1 MLEPEPEPTPTKKT
15 DRLRNTEHAFTVMI
29 NYNILFYYQRWLQY
43 RYSTVTGTSKKS
55 FAFFLGIIWQLK
67 NLDFSCKQITLKI
80 FFLHYSSDKFL
91 DGLLDMWT
99 NYVVRQQGALVV
111 SAMLDFL
118 TFSLCSPYSETTDSK
133 QFDMLLG
140 LLFFNSV
147 ILFVYL
153 PVSRLSSDVL
163 KSPKHVN

>member
-1 MLEPEPEPTPTKKT
+1 
-15 DRLRNTEHAFTVMI
+15 
-29 NYNILFYYQRWLQY
+29 
-43 RYSTVTGTSKKS
+43 
-55 FAFFLGIIWQLK
+55 
-67 NLDFSCKQITLKI
+67 
-80 FFLHYSSDKFL
+80 
-91 DGLLDMWT
+91 MWT

-163 KSPKHVN
+163 KSQKHVN